1 MKPGVY
7 NTHLLKQQYADNGEA
22 LYLKIVNEDGELHR
36 YVVPESKLTPE
47 DIELRKLGTK
57 GDEKGQSVT
66 AYIQWE
72 GIPME
77 GILHSMG
84 SLSRTL
90 MRVIK
95 GDKDALGEF
104 KVM

>member
-7 NTHLLKQQYADNGEA
+7 NTHLLKQQYAVDEKTGKKEA
-22 LYLKIVNEDGELHR
+22 LYLKTVFENGELHR
-36 YVVPESKLTPE
+36 YIIPESQLTPE
-47 DIELRKLGTK
+47 DIELRKYGTQGK
-57 GDEKGQSVT
+57 DGQSVT
-66 AYIQWE
+66 AYIKWE

-77 GILHSMG
+77 GIMQTMG

-95 GDKDALGEF
+95 GDPEA
-104 KVM
+104 

>member
-22 LYLKIVNEDGELHR
+22 LYLKIVEENGELHR
-36 YVVPESKLTPE
+36 YVVPESQLTPK
-47 DIELRKLGTK
+47 DIELRKNGTK
-57 GDEKGQSVT
+57 GNEKGESVT

-90 MRVIK
+90 MRVII
-95 GDKDALGEF
+95 GDEGA
-104 KVM
+104 

>member
-22 LYLKIVNEDGELHR
+22 LYLKIVKENGELHR
-36 YVVPESKLTPE
+36 YVVPESKLT
-47 DIELRKLGTK
+47 DRDKELRKLGTA
-57 GDEKGQSVT
+57 GDPNTGESVT

-95 GDKDALGEF
+95 GDEGA
-104 KVM
+104 